1 METSETL
8 TGGRT
13 SNAPRLALVL
23 LALVAGAVAGAS
35 ADATYL
41 AARQVSRSVA
51 ASTAIAQNSSGTN
64 SSYSSSNSGS
74 LDPTSIARTVDPA
87 VVDIITT
94 LANQGGQAAGT
105 GMVITSSGEVLTN
118 NHVIAGA
125 SRISVQIAGS
135 GPMYSAKVLG
145 TDKTDDIALLQIQ
158 GVSKLRTVSIGDSSR
173 VVAGDAVLAIG
184 NALGQGGTPAAS
196 QGVVTAVDQTITA
209 GDGSG
214 STETLSGLLQIRALI
229 QPGDSGGPLVD
240 ASGNVIGMDAAAQVS
255 GRFAQSSGSTNA
267 YAIPIDA
274 AMSVVKMIR
283 AGGGSSPNIHVG
295 DRALLGVSVQDGS
308 SSGALVVG
316 VQSGSPAESAGLAA
330 GDAIISVGGAN
341 VTSAG
346 TLTVAMQARHPGDRI
361 SVSWLDAAGNQHDAT
376 VALIAGPPA

>member
-1 METSETL
+1 MATSETL
-8 TGGRT
+8 TGGST

-23 LALVAGAVAGAS
+23 LALVVGAVAGAS

-41 AARQVSRSVA
+41 AARQVTG
-51 ASTAIAQNSSGTN
+51 STATAQNSTGSDSASSSSSSAFSGT
-64 SSYSSSNSGS
+64 
-74 LDPTSIARTVDPA
+74 LDAASIARNVDPA
-87 VVDIITT
+87 VVDITTT

-135 GPMYSAKVLG
+135 GPTYSAKVLG

-158 GVSKLRTVSIGDSSR
+158 GVSKLRTVSVGDSSR
-173 VVAGDAVLAIG
+173 VVAGAAVLAIG
-184 NALGQGGTPAAS
+184 NALGQGGTPAVS
-196 QGVVTAVDQTITA
+196 QGVVTALDQTITA

-214 STETLSGLLQIRALI
+214 TTETLSGLLQIRALI

-240 ASGNVIGMDAAAQVS
+240 ASGKVIGMDAAAQVS
-255 GRFAQSSGSTNA
+255 GRFAQTSGSTNA
-267 YAIPIDA
+267 YAIPINA

-283 AGGGSSPNIHVG
+283 AGGGGSPNIHVG

-346 TLTVAMQARHPGDRI
+346 TLTVAMQAHHPGDRVA
-361 SVSWLDAAGNQHDAT
+361 VSWLDAAGSQHDAT
-376 VALIAGPPA
+376 ITLIAGPPA

>member
-1 METSETL
+1 MAL
-8 TGGRT
+8 GCGGA
-13 SNAPRLALVL
+13 SYKENAPDSGALA
-23 LALVAGAVAGAS
+23 S
-35 ADATYL
+35 PADDSDTLRQWHAL
-41 AARQVSRSVA
+41 AAEHQLVIVGGFCERGPDGRLFNSA
-51 ASTAIAQNSSGTN
+51 A
-64 SSYSSSNSGS
+64 
-74 LDPTSIARTVDPA
+74 
-87 VVDIITT
+87 
-94 LANQGGQAAGT
+94 
-105 GMVITSSGEVLTN
+105 
-118 NHVIAGA
+118 
-125 SRISVQIAGS
+125 
-135 GPMYSAKVLG
+135 
-145 TDKTDDIALLQIQ
+145 
-158 GVSKLRTVSIGDSSR
+158 
-173 VVAGDAVLAIG
+173 
-184 NALGQGGTPAAS
+184 
-196 QGVVTAVDQTITA
+196 
-209 GDGSG
+209 
-214 STETLSGLLQIRALI
+214 
-229 QPGDSGGPLVD
+229 LVD

-346 TLTVAMQARHPGDRI
+346 TLTVAMQARHPGDRVA
-361 SVSWLDAAGNQHDAT
+361 VSWLDAAGNQHDAT

>member
-1 METSETL
+1 MEASETL

-274 AMSVVKMIR
+274 AMSVVKMLR

-346 TLTVAMQARHPGDRI
+346 TLTVAMQARHLRER
-361 SVSWLDAAGNQHDAT
+361 AG
-376 VALIAGPPA
+376 GSS